1 MPFFIFPIIFVLF
14 LILVI
19 ILGINSSKI
28 IGSSGEKK
36 VNAIINSLGED
47 YILLPD
53 LMIRNSRGA
62 TSQIDHVVLSEY
74 GIFVIETKTY
84 SGWIFGNE
92 NAENWKK
99 ITKRNRYS
107 FRNPVKQNWG
117 HVYALKEILKQFPNC
132 KYYPI
137 VVFAGTAELKDITS
151 KVPVIYT
158 DDLKSTIENYSSTK
172 CLSKDEVLQ
181 IQDILESARIT
192 DKDAGKEHVK
202 SVQQQANERQ
212 QKIENMICPRC
223 NGELKLRTGK
233 YGKFY
238 GCSNYPACKFTTPY

>member
-14 LILVI
+14 IVLLAIFARY
-19 ILGINSSKI
+19 SSKI
-28 IGSSGEKK
+28 IGSSGEKR

-47 YILLPD
+47 YILVPD
-53 LMIRNSRGA
+53 LMIRNSRGVTA
-62 TSQIDHVVLSEY
+62 QIDHVVLSEY

-92 NAENWKK
+92 QSEEWKK
-99 ITKRNRYS
+99 ITKRTRYS

-151 KVPVIYT
+151 KVPVVYS
-158 DDLKSTIENYSSTK
+158 DDLKSTIENYCSTK
-172 CLSKDEVLQ
+172 CFSKDEVLQ
-181 IQDILESARIT
+181 IKDILENARIT
-192 DKDAGKEHVK
+192 DEDAEKEHVK
-202 SVQQQANERQ
+202 AVRQQLDERQ
-212 QKIENMICPRC
+212 LKIENLICPKC

>member
-117 HVYALKEILKQFPNC
+117 HVYTLKEILKQFSSC

-151 KVPVIYT
+151 KVPVIYAA
-158 DDLKSTIENYSSTK
+158 DLKSTIENYSSTK

>member
-1 MPFFIFPIIFVLF
+1 MPFSIFPIICVLF
-14 LILVI
+14 VILLAI
-19 ILGINSSKI
+19 IARYSSKI
-28 IGSSGEKK
+28 IGSSGEKN
-36 VNAIINSLGED
+36 VNAIIYSLGED
-47 YILLPD
+47 YILLPN

-92 NAENWKK
+92 QSEEWKK

-117 HVYALKEILKQFPNC
+117 HVYALKEILKKFPNC

-137 VVFAGTAELKDITS
+137 VVFAGSAELKDITS
-151 KVPVIYT
+151 KVPVVYS
-158 DDLKSTIENYSSTK
+158 DDLKSTIENYCSTK

-181 IQDILESARIT
+181 IKDILENARIT
-192 DKDAGKEHVK
+192 DEDAEKEHVK
-202 SVQQQANERQ
+202 AVKQQLDERQ
-212 QKIENMICPRC
+212 TKIENLICPKC

-238 GCSNYPACKFTTPY
+238 GCSNYPACKFTAPY

>member
-1 MPFFIFPIIFVLF
+1 MPFSIFPIIFVLF
-14 LILVI
+14 VILLAI
-19 ILGINSSKI
+19 IARYSSKI
-28 IGSSGEKK
+28 IGSSGEKN
-36 VNAIINSLGED
+36 VNAIIYSLGED

-92 NAENWKK
+92 QSEEWKK

-117 HVYALKEILKQFPNC
+117 HVYALKEILKKFPNC

-137 VVFAGTAELKDITS
+137 VVFAGSAELKDITS
-151 KVPVIYT
+151 KVPVVYS
-158 DDLKSTIENYSSTK
+158 DDLKSTIENYCSTK

-181 IQDILESARIT
+181 IKEILENARIT
-192 DKDAGKEHVK
+192 DEDAEKEHVK
-202 SVQQQANERQ
+202 AVKQQLDERQ
-212 QKIENMICPRC
+212 TKIENLICPKC

-238 GCSNYPACKFTTPY
+238 GCSNYPACKFTAPY

>member
-1 MPFFIFPIIFVLF
+1 MPFFVFPIIFIVFFIL
-14 LILVI
+14 LVI
-19 ILGINSSKI
+19 LAKYSSKI

-36 VNAIINSLGED
+36 VNAIIYSLGED
-47 YILLPD
+47 YILLTD
-53 LMIRNSRGA
+53 LMIRNSHGKS
-62 TSQIDHVVLSEY
+62 SQIDHVVLSEY

-92 NAENWKK
+92 QAEEWKK
-99 ITKRNRYS
+99 ITKRNRFS

-117 HVYALKEILKQFPNC
+117 HVYALKEILKKFPNC

-137 VVFAGTAELKDITS
+137 VVFAGSAELKDVTS
-151 KVPVIYT
+151 KVPVIYAE
-158 DDLKSTIENYSSTK
+158 DLKSTIEDYSSTK

-181 IQDILESARIT
+181 IKDVLDSARIT
-192 DKDAGKEHVK
+192 DEDAEKEHVK
-202 SVQQQANERQ
+202 AVKQQIDERQ
-212 QKIENMICPRC
+212 TKIENLICPRC

-238 GCSNYPACKFTTPY
+238 GCSNYPSCKFTAPY

>member
-1 MPFFIFPIIFVLF
+1 MPFSIFPIIFVLF
-14 LILVI
+14 VILLAI
-19 ILGINSSKI
+19 IARYSSKI
-28 IGSSGEKK
+28 IGSSGEKN
-36 VNAIINSLGED
+36 VNAIIYSLGED
-47 YILLPD
+47 YILLPN

-92 NAENWKK
+92 QSEEWKK

-117 HVYALKEILKQFPNC
+117 HVYALKEILKKFPNC

-137 VVFAGTAELKDITS
+137 VVFAGSAELKDITS
-151 KVPVIYT
+151 KVPVVYS
-158 DDLKSTIENYSSTK
+158 DDLKSTIENYCSTK

-181 IQDILESARIT
+181 IKDILENARIT
-192 DKDAGKEHVK
+192 DEDAEKEHVK
-202 SVQQQANERQ
+202 AVKQQLDERQ
-212 QKIENMICPRC
+212 TKIENLICPKC

-238 GCSNYPACKFTTPY
+238 GCSNYPACKFTAPY